1 MFNVTRRWQA
11 ERKRE
16 FYYRL
21 AKKEGYRSRAA
32 YKLLQL
38 NEKFKIIKP
47 GDRVVDLGCS
57 PGGWSQVA
65 AELVGP
71 DGKVVGVDIKRMR
84 PIEHVD
90 FVLGDIRDRK
100 TVEEAMEKLG
110 GSADVVISDMAPN
123 ISGNYSTD
131 HARSIELCE
140 HALQFARNALRE
152 GGSFAVKVFEGDMYR
167 DFLENVKKSFLSV
180 KAHNP
185 KASRSTSSEIYVVAK
200 GFIGRQPPAF
210 I

>member
-1 MFNVTRRWQA
+1 M
-11 ERKRE
+11 
-16 FYYRL
+16 
-21 AKKEGYRSRAA
+21 AKKEKYRSRAA
-32 YKLLQL
+32 YKLMQL
-38 NEKFKIIKP
+38 NEKFGIICA

-65 AELVGP
+65 SELAGP
-71 DGKVVGVDIKRMR
+71 SGKVIGVDIKRMR
-84 PIEHVD
+84 PIEHVE
-90 FVLGDIRDRK
+90 FVLGDILDQG
-100 TVEEAMEKLG
+100 TVKATLDKLG
-110 GSADVVISDMAPN
+110 GAADVVISDMAPN
-123 ISGNYSTD
+123 ISGNYSMD

-152 GGSFAVKVFEGDMYR
+152 GGNFVVKVFEGDMYR
-167 DFLENVKKSFLSV
+167 EFLDSVRRVFTVV

-185 KASRSTSSEIYVVAK
+185 KASRPTSSEIYIVAK